1 MTAAEREQ
9 IEKSTAEW
17 AKLVEADYVD
27 TRTITD
33 VDSLYGILDQTEM
46 YDFGVVPLVRHGDIV
61 ELGFTDK
68 TDRSKLPKLN
78 KEGLHFNFHAISVT
92 GFSHIFN
99 LLGLADYKPELY
111 GGKFEK
117 FTAKLSSIEPR
128 QIFYLIAQLAFEMK
142 ASDIHIEPG
151 AGDPLVRFRLD
162 GILHPVTSI
171 PRERYEVALSDLQTR
186 SGIKWGS
193 GLPQTGRVSENL
205 ITPNGDLVEVNMRI
219 ETIPAFHGEEVVIRL
234 FNFDQTYL
242 DIEKLDFRADQLET
256 VKDVISHPTG
266 LVLCTGPTG
275 SGKTS
280 TLYAII
286 NHLKNSET
294 KIVTLEDPVEYDLP
308 GISQIPVKTDETESF
323 TQKFRAV
330 MREDP
335 NVIMIG
341 EIRDVDTAKTALQ
354 ASLTGHLVLSTF
366 HASSAA
372 AAITRMVD
380 MLGASPLLASSLRLI
395 IAQRLARRICPHC
408 KQSIKPS
415 EEAANKIKQALHTLP
430 AASRPTLDKIKLYA
444 GKGCEYCNGY
454 GFLGRISI
462 HEQLS
467 ISPKLEALLSDETH
481 RVTTQAISEI
491 AADEGMISLLQDGLL
506 KALDGLTSA
515 EEVLRVAAV

>member
-1 MTAAEREQ
+1 MTTAERDQ
-9 IEKSTAEW
+9 IEKTTAEW
-17 AKLVEADYVD
+17 AKLVEADYAD
-27 TRTITD
+27 TRQITD
-33 VDSLYGILDQTEM
+33 VDSLHGILGQTEM

-68 TDRSKLPKLN
+68 TDRGKLPNLI
-78 KEGLHFNFHAISVT
+78 KEGLTFNFHAISVT

-99 LLGLADYKPELY
+99 LLGLAEYKPELY
-111 GGKFEK
+111 GGKFDK
-117 FTAKLSSIEPR
+117 FADKLSNIEPR
-128 QIFYLIAQLAFEMK
+128 QIFYLIAQLAYEMK

-151 AGDPLVRFRLD
+151 AGDPMVRFRLD
-162 GILHPVTSI
+162 GILHPVTVI
-171 PRERYEVALSDLQTR
+171 PRERYEVSLSDLQTR

-193 GLPQTGRVSENL
+193 GSPQTGRISENL
-205 ITPNGDLVEVNMRI
+205 VTPTGDLVEVNMRI

-242 DIEKLDFRADQLET
+242 NIDQLNFRPDQLDV
-256 VKDVISHPTG
+256 VKDTITHPTG
-266 LVLCTGPTG
+266 MVLCTGPTG

-286 NHLKNSET
+286 NHLNNPET

-323 TQKFRAV
+323 TEKFRAV

-354 ASLTGHLVLSTF
+354 AALTGHLVLSTF
-366 HASSAA
+366 HAASAA

-380 MLGASPLLASSLRLI
+380 MIGTSPLLASSLRLI

-408 KQSIKPS
+408 KESYKPS
-415 EEAANKIKQALHTLP
+415 EEIAAQIKHALHTLP
-430 AASRPTLDKIKLYA
+430 ANLRPNLEKMKLFK

-454 GFLGRISI
+454 GYLGRISI
-462 HEQLS
+462 HEQLH
-467 ISPKLEALLSDETH
+467 ITPKLEALLSDQVH
-481 RVTTQAISEI
+481 KVTTQAISEI
-491 AADEGMISLLQDGLL
+491 AAEEGMVTLLQDGLIKTL
-506 KALDGLTSA
+506 EGLTSA
-515 EEVLRVAAV
+515 EEVFRVAAG